1 MGRLTYD
8 AIRAQDFPVVF
19 TVVMMA
25 AFLTMI
31 GYLVADILYAFVD
44 PRISYSNKK

>member
-1 MGRLTYD
+1 MGKMLVD
-8 AIRAQDFPVVF
+8 AMVAQDFPVVF